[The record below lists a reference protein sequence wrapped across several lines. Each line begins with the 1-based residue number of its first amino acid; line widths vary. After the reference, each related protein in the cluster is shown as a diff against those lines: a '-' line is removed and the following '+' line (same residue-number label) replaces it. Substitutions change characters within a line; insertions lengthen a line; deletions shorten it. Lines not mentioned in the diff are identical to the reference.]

1 MEKTFGSSHLFQVSG
16 TIVKRKMSIMN
27 YQNGLDC
34 NNQKKKFLNSKA
46 EAEEHEEHQYLK
58 LIRLILDKGAVKDD
72 RTGVGTHSVFGT
84 QMRFSL
90 RDGEFFGIYIIML
103 FWLYLFFCKYSYV

>member
-1 MEKTFGSSHLFQVSG
+1 MQSNRNLIEKTFSRYFVRVQS

-27 YQNGLDC
+27 HQNGLDC

-58 LIRLILDKGAVKDD
+58 LIRLILDKGVVKDD
-72 RTGVGTHSVFGT
+72 RTGVGTHSIFGT

-90 RDGEFFGIYIIML
+90 RDGE
-103 FWLYLFFCKYSYV
+103 